1 MDYQFPQEL
10 FPSFYNC
17 GPPNLVQKHNA
28 GGWASY
34 DRVNPQVGSGPLS
47 TWTFTS
53 RHQVGGEL
61 WRQVEP
67 VPVPLLAPK
76 HAILSPLTPPDPMN
90 FTEHMNNFF
99 MDHSLDAFGCMSNV
113 LSEHF
118 SFKLKGQKEKYFK
131 DAVRM
136 GRVTYFLDLL
146 KVKMCEQKYPCRKLA
161 RHSCQLYDVVH
172 SIPPELLGSLLYD
185 ELAEQRDR
193 LLFSEGTTGGALSFV
208 PFSQSDDGS
217 QHGCLLYP
225 GNPALNTLNFHKVEL
240 QHHRSGPFCV
250 DTSSKP
256 FSFPLRGPVR
266 QISTASLFG
275 ECCVAVRS
283 DYLCGVW
290 RFSERNEP
298 QALQVV
304 STSEVATC
312 ISARMQKVRHED
324 SNLYFNAKSP
334 WRWCEFTAHPRVVL
348 YADRTGVDL
357 TDIRVSPASCHT
369 LFRIS
374 STADCRSGERLVLS
388 RYLGDSHSFHHLITT
403 QYSAYIMDERF
414 PCVPMLKW
422 DHMMT
427 SPPIFCHIVPGCA
440 SSSLSAGEATTKV
453 LLSSQSSQEIMML
466 QYAGGRGNACFS
478 RGPPQALLRPSDS
491 LKHLPVQIP
500 HRLDVA
506 TNRLSSYAAG
516 LTCIQKAAE
525 GGGGG
530 EECMCVLQLTEAGD
544 IFYQILEHKQPDTD
558 ESQPRAEEGDLKPR
572 QQIRPGMTTRA
583 RKTAESLPPD
593 SQLIISE
600 TSSDEDV
607 VGPTQGPSRIVPE
620 TPERGQQASSFSE
633 DSESEMNRNRRR
645 MQLQVVVNDDSGAE
659 EEIGFD
665 VGVNDKAVEVEEIV
679 SGASRRKTPVKLSSG
694 ALVTWKHWLQ
704 KLMQKTYENKH
715 RSHLLQHFKA
725 NTQGLLCIPE
735 GDQGTSRQDKCMQ
748 SLRKE
753 LRLGMS
759 RRSLLVHSMV
769 STSLRPPHVVPLPN
783 QFNTNVWTD
792 PLSHRLTLSWQGEEA
807 WQKWWKD
814 QLGFTKEAKVQ
825 ALRRRRRKEKEAKQ
839 ATGRRLNLSAS
850 FTSSVSYQSALD
862 DLSDSAGWSSGVSQA
877 AWSDTEDRGRLSQFL
892 SMSEGETSRAATPS
906 TVLNDTPTATPTP
919 TPTATPQRDKRSN
932 PQQTPSRTTT
942 LPQTQTLGL
951 DFTPASQRRSKRPAD
966 DYLESLFAPQ
976 DDPSQ
981 SHYLD
986 EGSSTNPLLAS
997 SQLRSSQSIPLRNY
1011 SVDLTRMN
1019 FGSPGSSQS
1028 KSQSKSQSYS
1038 QSQSSQ
1044 GRLSQ
1049 ASQPKKKSR
1058 MGF

>member
-1 MDYQFPQEL
+1 
-10 FPSFYNC
+10 
-17 GPPNLVQKHNA
+17 
-28 GGWASY
+28 
-34 DRVNPQVGSGPLS
+34 
-47 TWTFTS
+47 
-53 RHQVGGEL
+53 
-61 WRQVEP
+61 
-67 VPVPLLAPK
+67 
-76 HAILSPLTPPDPMN
+76 
-90 FTEHMNNFF
+90 
-99 MDHSLDAFGCMSNV
+99 
-113 LSEHF
+113 
-118 SFKLKGQKEKYFK
+118 
-131 DAVRM
+131 
-136 GRVTYFLDLL
+136 
-146 KVKMCEQKYPCRKLA
+146 PCRKLA

-208 PFSQSDDGS
+208 PFSQSDGGS

-240 QHHRSGPFCV
+240 QHHRDSPFCV

-304 STSEVATC
+304 STSEVTTC
-312 ISARMQKVRHED
+312 ISASPHVLGEVLVA
-324 SNLYFNAKSP
+324 SESGAANLWTVGKGEAQTKIDPLTNQDSP

-440 SSSLSAGEATTKV
+440 SSGLSAGEATTKV
-453 LLSSQSSQEIMML
+453 LLSSQSSQEMMML
-466 QYAGGRGNACFS
+466 QYAGE
-478 RGPPQALLRPSDS
+478 PP
-491 LKHLPVQIP
+491 
-500 HRLDVA
+500 
-506 TNRLSSYAAG
+506 G
-516 LTCIQKAAE
+516 
-525 GGGGG
+525 
-530 EECMCVLQLTEAGD
+530 
-544 IFYQILEHKQPDTD
+544 
-558 ESQPRAEEGDLKPR
+558 
-572 QQIRPGMTTRA
+572 
-583 RKTAESLPPD
+583 
-593 SQLIISE
+593 
-600 TSSDEDV
+600 
-607 VGPTQGPSRIVPE
+607 
-620 TPERGQQASSFSE
+620 
-633 DSESEMNRNRRR
+633 
-645 MQLQVVVNDDSGAE
+645 
-659 EEIGFD
+659 
-665 VGVNDKAVEVEEIV
+665 
-679 SGASRRKTPVKLSSG
+679 
-694 ALVTWKHWLQ
+694 
-704 KLMQKTYENKH
+704 
-715 RSHLLQHFKA
+715 A

-825 ALRRRRRKEKEAKQ
+825 ALRRRRRKEKEAKK

-906 TVLNDTPTATPTP
+906 FLNDTPTATPTP

-951 DFTPASQRRSKRPAD
+951 DSTPASQRRSKRPAD

-976 DDPSQ
+976 VV
-981 SHYLD
+981 
-986 EGSSTNPLLAS
+986 TC
-997 SQLRSSQSIPLRNY
+997 LRSD
-1011 SVDLTRMN
+1011 DLKCSHTESGIYFILLLIN
-1019 FGSPGSSQS
+1019 
-1028 KSQSKSQSYS
+1028 
-1038 QSQSSQ
+1038 
-1044 GRLSQ
+1044 
-1049 ASQPKKKSR
+1049 
-1058 MGF
+1058 